1 MGHPALGEHVVGVD
15 RLLHILVDADGDAH
29 EEVLGALHDLAVHPE
44 QVRAL
49 QGFVAKVVVV
59 EIAVKDNLGIETVG
73 VLCGS
78 IGGEIDS

>member
-1 MGHPALGEHVVGVD
+1 
-15 RLLHILVDADGDAH
+15 
-29 EEVLGALHDLAVHPE
+29 VLGALHDLAVHPE

-78 IGGEIDS
+78 IGGGIDS

>member
-1 MGHPALGEHVVGVD
+1 
-15 RLLHILVDADGDAH
+15 VDADGDAH